1 MLLTLITLTLTG
13 TAQAAAPQP
22 ERIARISRQV
32 FGARWRVAACV
43 AHYESTDGAHVVNGS
58 NRSPWQIDVD
68 AHPWAD
74 ARRLLTD
81 WLYAARV
88 AYRIS
93 NAGRDWTPWTTHS
106 MCGV

>member
-1 MLLTLITLTLTG
+1 MLLTLILLTLTG
-13 TAQAAAPQP
+13 AAQAAVPQP

-43 AHYESTDGAHVVNGS
+43 AHFESTDGAHVINGP
-58 NRSPWQIDVD
+58 NLSPWQINTAAHTWVD
-68 AHPWAD
+68 G
-74 ARRLLTD
+74 RRLLTD

-93 NAGRDWTPWTTHS
+93 GGGRDWSPWTTHGL
-106 MCGV
+106 CGA